1 MSNQKQKP
9 GKKLIFRRY
18 YVHPKTG
25 EKVYPKNGNVF
36 PIWIDEDEVQ

>member
-1 MSNQKQKP
+1 MSTSKYKP

-25 EKVYPKNGNVF
+25 EKIYPKNGKAF
-36 PIWIDEDEVQ
+36 PLWVDANEAK